1 MENNQQPLSSQEQGE
16 QPHSVSPATSHS
28 PSKTFIT
35 LMVVILIVAVGV
47 GGYFLGAKQSQVVQ
61 NQTQPVTPTV
71 TPTDTPITKPSRT
84 PILTTF
90 ALPTTEPSIIADWRT
105 YRNEKYGFK
114 IQYPPGLI
122 KIQEEEPGVYDL
134 SKIPLHD
141 FELEMG
147 SISTSTGS
155 IGNDLIIRIAVTSRQ
170 FQEKVTFNGLPI
182 YSVAQWDREKN
193 FLLDNKIY
201 TDCSLLL
208 FAEAKREN
216 ICRIT
221 KINDIE
227 MMDRVNRWPPGGDPA
242 RSLIFYGNNMRYDI
256 FIGGSSEAFD
266 AMLPYL
272 AEDQNRFSFIPYD
285 YPPKGSSWL
294 KLSNQIL
301 STFKFTD

>member
-1 MENNQQPLSSQEQGE
+1 MDNQPTQSPT
-16 QPHSVSPATSHS
+16 PTSVN
-28 PSKTFIT
+28 PSKTLLLILGAIA
-35 LMVVILIVAVGV
+35 LMAISAV
-47 GGYFLGAKQSQVVQ
+47 GGYYLGANKNQIAQ
-61 NQTQPVTPTV
+61 NQPQPV
-71 TPTDTPITKPSRT
+71 TPTDTPITKPSPT

-90 ALPTTEPSIIADWRT
+90 VFPTTQPSIIADWRI

-114 IQYPPGLI
+114 IHYPPELI
-122 KIQEEEPGVYDL
+122 KIKEEEPAVYDL
-134 SKIPLHD
+134 TEIHLHD

-170 FQEKVTFNGLPI
+170 FQEKVTFNSLPI
-182 YSVAQWDREKN
+182 YSVAQWDLEKN
-193 FLLDNKIY
+193 FLLDNRIY
-201 TDCSLLL
+201 TDCSFLL
-208 FAEAKREN
+208 FAEEKREN

-227 MMDRVNRWPPGGDPA
+227 MMDRINRWPPGGDPA
-242 RSLIFYGNNMRYDI
+242 RSLIFYGNNNMRYDI

-301 STFKFTD
+301 STFQFLN